1 MPCPEAMAVGMACM
15 GARDHVP
22 PHAQGSSVHSTVL
35 PSLQQQHNL
44 KFAEQRGM
52 AAMLT
57 QTAPG
62 LDALGSPSSSGK
74 SQAGQY
80 DMHQCMCQHQCT

>member
-1 MPCPEAMAVGMACM
+1 MPCPEAMAVGLACM
-15 GARDHVP
+15 SGRDPVP

-44 KFAEQRGM
+44 RVAEQQGM
-52 AAMLT
+52 
-57 QTAPG
+57 TAVLNQIAPD
-62 LDALGSPSSSGK
+62 LDTLGSPSPSGK

-80 DMHQCMCQHQCT
+80 DMHQHFFCH